1 MIRTRV
7 LPSINVRAGLLF
19 WAASALSGC
28 SDWFGDSEAARIPGE
43 RLAVLEDRG
52 QLAPDPEI
60 ANLAFVL
67 PSQAL
72 DTWPQEGG
80 SPTHDPQRLAGS
92 GALNVAWSTD
102 IGSGSDSESR
112 LLVQPVVGDG
122 RIYTL
127 DTEGTLTALGTSGGT
142 LWETDI
148 LPEDEDEGEL
158 GGGIAFA
165 DDTLF
170 VTTGAAEAMAMEPAN
185 GTVIWRVSL
194 PGPSRSAPTV
204 AGGRVFAV
212 TADNRTIVLD
222 ASTGSRL
229 WSHSGTSEDAG
240 LLGAASPAVAGSVVI
255 VPYTSGEIYA
265 MRVENGR
272 VLWSDRLAAPRST
285 AAIARIAHIRAR
297 PILSGD
303 RLFAVSHSGRT
314 AAIDMRTGARVWEQT
329 AGGATSPWLAGDLL
343 FLVTSSAQAVALS
356 AEDGRVRW
364 VTDLP
369 AYEDPEDRED
379 PIDWVG
385 PILVGERLIIASSTG
400 TVMALAPENGSV
412 VGEIQLTSAPI
423 RIEPMAAGGTVY
435 ILADDARLYALR

>member
-1 MIRTRV
+1 MIAPGMV
-7 LPSINVRAGLLF
+7 SAVIVRAGLMIGATGVL
-19 WAASALSGC
+19 AAC
-28 SDWFGDSEAARIPGE
+28 DWFGDSEVSRIPGE
-43 RLAVLEDRG
+43 RLAVFDDGG
-52 QLAPDPEI
+52 QLVPDPEI
-60 ANLAFVL
+60 AGQPFVL
-67 PSQAL
+67 PAQAL
-72 DTWPQEGG
+72 DGWPQEGG
-80 SPTHDPQRLAGS
+80 NPRHDPQRLDGS
-92 GALNVAWSTD
+92 GALNVAWSAD

-112 LLVQPVVGDG
+112 LLVQPVIGDG

-127 DTEGTLTALGTSGGT
+127 DTEGILTALGTSGGV
-142 LWETDI
+142 LWETDV
-148 LPEDEDEGEL
+148 LPEEEDEGEL

-165 DDTLF
+165 GDTLF
-170 VTTGAAEAMAMEPAN
+170 VTTGAAEAMALEPAN

-204 AGGRVFAV
+204 VDGRVFAV
-212 TADNRTIVLD
+212 TADNRTIALD
-222 ASTGSRL
+222 ASTGQRL

-240 LLGAASPAVAGSVVI
+240 LLGAASPAVDGSVVI
-255 VPYTSGEIYA
+255 VPYTSGEVYA

-297 PILSGD
+297 PIISGD

-314 AAIDMRTGARVWEQT
+314 AAIDMRTGARVWEQM

-343 FLVTSSAQAVALS
+343 FLVTNNARAVALS
-356 AEDGRVRW
+356 ATDGRVRW
-364 VTDLP
+364 VTELP

-385 PILVGERLIIASSTG
+385 PILVGDRLIIASSTG
-400 TVMALAPENGSV
+400 SV
-412 VGEIQLTSAPI
+412 VALSPQDGAVLDERDIASSPI